1 MFLKTISI
9 SKSKRL
15 WYIMLGAI
23 TVAALLILI
32 TVFIIDKDLKIANN
46 SNSNLNKRPEIFN
59 LNSYDCEY
67 ELQVISN
74 KNQNKY
80 VIKEWYQNLGDG
92 LENFRYETKN
102 DSGDRIEYN
111 ISNNSV
117 SIKADNQKLEY
128 SLNDYILKEKNLMSI
143 STFLSLYKKIEDNL
157 TENKNDLFK
166 LESKIYDDKEY
177 YDIIINKNSNQNE
190 DNDLKMFEEY
200 QGILKYG
207 INVSKLELVLDKTSK
222 KPIEYII
229 YDKDD
234 KVFMDITYIFF
245 NINVDFSQKVFAFF
259 DK

>member
-1 MFLKTISI
+1 
-9 SKSKRL
+9 
-15 WYIMLGAI
+15 MLGAI